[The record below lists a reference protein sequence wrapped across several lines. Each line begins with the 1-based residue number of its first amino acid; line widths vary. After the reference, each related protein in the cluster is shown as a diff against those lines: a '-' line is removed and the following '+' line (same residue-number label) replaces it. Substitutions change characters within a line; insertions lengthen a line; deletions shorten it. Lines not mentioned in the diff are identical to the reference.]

1 MESDAAIETAEAK
14 VNSTSIRAGVYRAGM
29 DLELKGKVVFVTG
42 ASGGIGRALA
52 ESFAAEGAKLALT
65 GNDAFAELDAWVK
78 TQPRARDMLA
88 LRCDTTDPASVD
100 AAMSQARAKFGRVD
114 ACIANAGRWTPEFA
128 LAHRATP
135 ERIRRNIE
143 INLLGSMWTARAFMS
158 ALEASGPRTDGV
170 GAALVFIG
178 STAGRFG
185 EKGHAEYSA
194 GKAGLYGLV
203 RTLKNEIVEL
213 DPFARVNM
221 IEPGWTVTHMARAAL
236 QQPGVISK
244 VVRTMPLRQL
254 ARATDI
260 ARTALVLCSPA
271 LSRHVS
277 GEVVTVAGGMEGRA
291 LWESA
296 DVDEDAIRRRVST

>member
-1 MESDAAIETAEAK
+1 
-14 VNSTSIRAGVYRAGM
+14 M
-29 DLELKGKVVFVTG
+29 DLELKDKVVFITG

-52 ESFAAEGAKLALT
+52 EGFGAEGAKLALT
-65 GNDAFAELDAWVK
+65 GNDAIESLRTWVK
-78 TQPRARDMLA
+78 AHPRAKDMLA
-88 LRCDTTDPASVD
+88 LACDTTDSAQVE
-100 AAMSQARAKFGRVD
+100 AAMEQSRAHFGRVD

-128 LAHRATP
+128 LAHRASP
-135 ERIRRNIE
+135 ERIRENIT

-158 ALEASGPRTDGV
+158 ALEKSGPRNDGI
-170 GAALVFIG
+170 GASLVFIG

-203 RTLKNEIVEL
+203 RSLKNEIVEL

-236 QQPGVISK
+236 QVPGVISK

-254 ARATDI
+254 ARAEDI
-260 ARTALVLCSPA
+260 AKAALYLCSPA
-271 LSRHVS
+271 LARHVS
-277 GEVVTVAGGMEGRA
+277 GEVITVAGGMEGRTQ
-291 LWESA
+291 WEA
-296 DVDEDAIRRRVST
+296 AQVDEEAIRRRVTS

>member
-1 MESDAAIETAEAK
+1 LRS
-14 VNSTSIRAGVYRAGM
+14 
-29 DLELKGKVVFVTG
+29 
-42 ASGGIGRALA
+42 
-52 ESFAAEGAKLALT
+52 
-65 GNDAFAELDAWVK
+65 WVK
-78 TQPRARDMLA
+78 AQPRAKEMLA
-88 LRCDTTDPASVD
+88 LACNTTDPAQVD
-100 AAMSQARAKFGRVD
+100 AAMEQARAQFGRVD
-114 ACIANAGRWTPEFA
+114 VAIANAGRWTPEFA

-135 ERIRRNIE
+135 ERIRDNIT

-158 ALEASGPRTDGV
+158 ALEKSGARTDGV
-170 GAALVFIG
+170 GASLVFIG

-203 RTLKNEIVEL
+203 RSLKNEIVEL

-236 QQPGVISK
+236 QQPGVIAK

-254 ARATDI
+254 ARAEDI
-260 ARTALVLCSPA
+260 AKAALFLCSPA

-277 GEVVTVAGGMEGRA
+277 GEVVTVAGGMEGRS
-291 LWESA
+291 LWES
-296 DVDEDAIRRRVST
+296 DQVDEAAIRRRVGD

>member
-1 MESDAAIETAEAK
+1 
-14 VNSTSIRAGVYRAGM
+14 M
-29 DLELKGKVVFVTG
+29 DLALKDKVVFITG

-52 ESFAAEGAKLALT
+52 EAFAAEGAKLALT
-65 GNDAFAELDAWVK
+65 GNDAIESLRSWVK
-78 TQPRARDMLA
+78 AQPRAKEMLA
-88 LRCDTTDPASVD
+88 LACNTTDPAQVD
-100 AAMSQARAKFGRVD
+100 AAMEQARAQFGRVD
-114 ACIANAGRWTPEFA
+114 VAIANAGRWTPEFA

-135 ERIRRNIE
+135 ERIRDNIT

-158 ALEASGPRTDGV
+158 ALEKSGARTDGV
-170 GAALVFIG
+170 GASLVFIG

-203 RTLKNEIVEL
+203 RSLKNEIVEL

-236 QQPGVISK
+236 QQPGVIAK

-254 ARATDI
+254 ARAEDI
-260 ARTALVLCSPA
+260 AKAALFLCSPA

-277 GEVVTVAGGMEGRA
+277 GEVVTVAGGMEGRS
-291 LWESA
+291 LWES
-296 DVDEDAIRRRVST
+296 DQVDEAAIRRRVGD

>member
-1 MESDAAIETAEAK
+1 
-14 VNSTSIRAGVYRAGM
+14 M
-29 DLELKGKVVFVTG
+29 DLGLRDKVVFITG

-52 ESFAAEGAKLALT
+52 EEFAGASALLALT
-65 GNDAFAELDAWVK
+65 GNEAFAQLETWVK
-78 TQPRARDMLA
+78 THAGSQRMLA
-88 LRCDTTDPASVD
+88 LRCDTTVPEQVEAAMD
-100 AAMSQARAKFGRVD
+100 AARKHFGRVD
-114 ACIANAGRWTPEFA
+114 ACLANAGKWTPEFA
-128 LAHRATP
+128 LAHQAST

-143 INLLGSMWTARAFMS
+143 VNLLGSLWTARAFMS
-158 ALEASGPRTDGV
+158 ALETSGARKDGD

-221 IEPGWTVTHMARAAL
+221 IEPGWTVTHMARPAL
-236 QQPGVISK
+236 QQAGVIAK

-254 ARATDI
+254 ARAQDI
-260 ARTALVLCSPA
+260 ARTALYLCSPTLA
-271 LSRHVS
+271 RHVT
-277 GEVVTVAGGMEGRA
+277 GEVITVAGGMEGRA
-291 LWESA
+291 LWDAA
-296 DVDEDAIRRRVST
+296 DVDEAAIRARTGA